1 MQKKLLLSPPE
12 LSDTAIAVL
21 VVLILCFIAGAFQSG
36 WLYAVVAFLTALLCI
51 NLIASCIILSSL
63 EFQICHEMLI
73 KTGQTAEITVSLKN
87 SSKHYLYHYCF
98 AISADENFDIV
109 RPLPQIGDQD
119 EILVKASDSAEADS
133 DPPCQ
138 FVKFHLHRLAPN
150 EERTFSYAVKAKK
163 RGCHQIKFQTRSV
176 NFPLGLFAVFKQD
189 EFQKPIWVYPAPIKT
204 SFQKH
209 PKSELGNL
217 RTVKLRSADGD
228 LRGLREYSEGEDIR
242 YIHWMTSARFGK
254 PIIKEFQEVRSS
266 QNILIIPIADY
277 SLLKQLYPKQF
288 SRWERRSE
296 KENIFVLLTKLL
308 LSIYINFESIED
320 IEKSLSSYF
329 GFEELMCCLITAAEK
344 YSGGKDSFTVVF
356 QNSEKKLQTLS
367 NLEKLKHKAAEWS
380 MLSGDFCFENEEQ
393 KQSFYHSLELMLK
406 KRSFSRIIVLSL
418 SQEALPIPC
427 LQKYKS
433 KTSYLLFTPLY
444 CDGPNSGGSLEFA
457 GSLPELR
464 LKRTIYDAFSQKLSE
479 LKALSKTAEL
489 ITPNSSPQN
498 TAKLL

>member
-1 MQKKLLLSPPE
+1 M
-12 LSDTAIAVL
+12 
-21 VVLILCFIAGAFQSG
+21 
-36 WLYAVVAFLTALLCI
+36 
-51 NLIASCIILSSL
+51 
-63 EFQICHEMLI
+63 
-73 KTGQTAEITVSLKN
+73 
-87 SSKHYLYHYCF
+87 
-98 AISADENFDIV
+98 
-109 RPLPQIGDQD
+109 
-119 EILVKASDSAEADS
+119 
-133 DPPCQ
+133 
-138 FVKFHLHRLAPN
+138 
-150 EERTFSYAVKAKK
+150 
-163 RGCHQIKFQTRSV
+163 
-176 NFPLGLFAVFKQD
+176 
-189 EFQKPIWVYPAPIKT
+189 
-204 SFQKH
+204 
-209 PKSELGNL
+209 
-217 RTVKLRSADGD
+217 KLRSADGD

-320 IEKSLSSYF
+320 IEKSLSSHF

-356 QNSEKKLQTLS
+356 QNSENKLQTLS

-380 MLSGDFCFENEEQ
+380 MLSSDFCFENEEQ

-406 KRSFSRIIVLSL
+406 RRSYSRIIVLSL
-418 SQEALPIPC
+418 SQEALPVPC
-427 LQKYKS
+427 LKKYKS

-444 CDGPNSGGSLEFA
+444 FDADGPNAGGSLEFA

-464 LKRTIYDAFSQKLSE
+464 QNRTIYGAFTQKLSE

-489 ITPNSSPQN
+489 ITPDSSPQN